1 MTRKSLQL
9 FAPLP
14 QGGIDPQTPHTDL
27 PVTSAYSADVVKHQ
41 GGAFDPSALS
51 ITREGSLLELDIR
64 SVKLISVR
72 CRKSLKFD
80 INYSL
85 LENLKI

>member
-27 PVTSAYSADVVKHQ
+27 PVTCAYSADVVKHE
-41 GGAFDPSALS
+41 GGAFHRFTLS
-51 ITREGSLLELDIR
+51 ITREGALLKLDSDS
-64 SVKLISVR
+64 SVL
-72 CRKSLKFD
+72 D
-80 INYSL
+80 A
-85 LENLKI
+85 ENLWNLILITHYWRTL